1 MKHSPL
7 RQGVRLEPFGYR
19 GGRAPKAQMR
29 LSFGHWLAKPHRQN
43 LDEQRLGDETAVFW
57 AVVASEIFRYSETFA
72 KELDQTFCSSSGSK
86 ERVVAPGSTEGI
98 QQMAAPTEE
107 VMQFVLVEKHSFL
120 EYVPNTTDLRRCYS
134 MPMLSSPVA
143 SEHTREERLNQEVP
157 KLIRVPVRDEHSIR
171 CKEADP
177 ASPGAES
184 VPASRTAWKLARTRV
199 GSDRSLSTTLVGE
212 TTQGGSSW
220 DLEVD
225 TSSESTETTSPTSA
239 SPRSVS
245 SSSSGRPRTLQPSES
260 VGSSLHEAKLCKP
273 CAWYW
278 RPGSCTRGADCLHCH
293 LCVDGELAKRRFENR
308 KLAKLRKKQNKA
320 AADHA

>member
-1 MKHSPL
+1 
-7 RQGVRLEPFGYR
+7 
-19 GGRAPKAQMR
+19 
-29 LSFGHWLAKPHRQN
+29 
-43 LDEQRLGDETAVFW
+43 
-57 AVVASEIFRYSETFA
+57 
-72 KELDQTFCSSSGSK
+72 
-86 ERVVAPGSTEGI
+86 
-98 QQMAAPTEE
+98 MAAQTEE

-120 EYVPNTTDLRRCYS
+120 EYVPSTTELRRCYS

-157 KLIRVPVRDEHSIR
+157 IRVPVRDEHSTR

-177 ASPGAES
+177 ATPSAKS
-184 VPASRTAWKLARTRV
+184 VLELRTAWKLVRTRV
-199 GSDRSLSTTLVGE
+199 GSDRSLSTTMVGDSMH
-212 TTQGGSSW
+212 GGSSW

-225 TSSESTETTSPTSA
+225 TSTETAETSSHTSA

-245 SSSSGRPRTLQPSES
+245 SSSSGRRTKALQPSES
-260 VGSSLHEAKLCKP
+260 VGSTMHEAKLCKP

-278 RPGSCTRGADCLHCH
+278 RPGSCTRGANCLHCH

-308 KLAKLRKKQNKA
+308 KLAKLRKRQNKA